1 MGRARDRASADLNG
15 QEFIL
20 DADADT
26 SISADTDDQIDIKIA
41 GADDFQFTAN
51 TFTAQSGS
59 TIAAQALTA
68 TTVTA
73 TGDVSLDG
81 GNFVFNES
89 SADVDF
95 RVEGNGDAN
104 ALFVEGESD
113 NVGIG
118 NNDPLVKLD
127 VIGSNSPAA
136 TSGTSQNG
144 SLRLGQ
150 SSGNGVVDMGFD
162 TTNTIGW
169 IQATNKAN
177 LGTNYTLN
185 LNPNGGD
192 VKIGAGDIFFG
203 GSGKGINLGVTSN
216 TDSNTLDDYEEGTFT
231 TAFTFSTSGS
241 ISLNSSYTTMRYTKV
256 GRLVTVNGDLRLNGA
271 SSPTGALRINVPF
284 TSQDTSAGIA
294 AQLGLLITHS
304 VAKQTGQL
312 GNMLVVAGDNLSY
325 ITIQYETATTRT
337 GGSAEN
343 YGLASGDE
351 FLVTIQYTAT

>member
-26 SISADTDDQIDIKIA
+26 SISADTDDQIDIRIG
-41 GADDFQFTAN
+41 GADDFAFKANKFEVQTGSNIDMNGTELILDADADSSITADTDDQIDIKVGGTDTIKIEPDAVTILGPHPDLNLQDSDDNN
-51 TFTAQSGS
+51 TGGVYYNDGRITLASDNGAQHSGS
-59 TIAAQALTA
+59 SLVLSVDGTA
-68 TTVTA
+68 RMTV
-73 TGDVSLDG
+73 DD
-81 GNFVFNES
+81 
-89 SADVDF
+89 
-95 RVEGNGDAN
+95 
-104 ALFVEGESD
+104 
-113 NVGIG
+113 
-118 NNDPLVKLD
+118 
-127 VIGSNSPAA
+127 
-136 TSGTSQNG
+136 
-144 SLRLGQ
+144 
-150 SSGNGVVDMGFD
+150 
-162 TTNTIGW
+162 
-169 IQATNKAN
+169 
-177 LGTNYTLN
+177 
-185 LNPNGGD
+185 GGD
-192 VKIGAGDIFFG
+192 VDIETGDIFF
-203 GSGKGINLGVTSN
+203 STAGKGINLGVTSN

-231 TAFTFSTSGS
+231 TGFTFSTSGS
-241 ISLNSSYTTMRYTKV
+241 ISLNGSYTTMRYTKV

>member
-26 SISADTDDQIDIKIA
+26 SISADTDDQIDIRIG
-41 GADDFQFTAN
+41 GADDFAFKANKFEVQTGSNIDMNGTELILDADADTSITADTDDQVDIKVGGTDTIKIEPDAVTILGPHPDLNLQDSDDNN
-51 TFTAQSGS
+51 TGGVYYNDGRITLASDNGAQHSGS
-59 TIAAQALTA
+59 SLVLSVDGTA
-68 TTVTA
+68 RMTV
-73 TGDVSLDG
+73 DD
-81 GNFVFNES
+81 
-89 SADVDF
+89 
-95 RVEGNGDAN
+95 
-104 ALFVEGESD
+104 
-113 NVGIG
+113 
-118 NNDPLVKLD
+118 
-127 VIGSNSPAA
+127 
-136 TSGTSQNG
+136 
-144 SLRLGQ
+144 
-150 SSGNGVVDMGFD
+150 
-162 TTNTIGW
+162 
-169 IQATNKAN
+169 
-177 LGTNYTLN
+177 
-185 LNPNGGD
+185 GGD
-192 VKIGAGDIFFG
+192 VDIETGDIFF
-203 GSGKGINLGVTSN
+203 STAGKGINLGVTSN

-231 TAFTFSTSGS
+231 TGFTFSTSGS
-241 ISLNSSYTTMRYTKV
+241 ISLNASYTTMRYTKV

>member
-26 SISADTDDQIDIKIA
+26 SISADTDDQIDIRIG
-41 GADDFQFTAN
+41 GADDFAFKANKFEVQTGSNIDMNGTELILDADADSSITADTDDQIDIKVGGTDTIKIEPDAVTILGPHPDLNLQDSDDNN
-51 TFTAQSGS
+51 TGGVYYNDGRITLASDNGAQHSGS
-59 TIAAQALTA
+59 SLVLSVDGTA
-68 TTVTA
+68 RMTV
-73 TGDVSLDG
+73 DD
-81 GNFVFNES
+81 
-89 SADVDF
+89 
-95 RVEGNGDAN
+95 
-104 ALFVEGESD
+104 
-113 NVGIG
+113 
-118 NNDPLVKLD
+118 
-127 VIGSNSPAA
+127 
-136 TSGTSQNG
+136 
-144 SLRLGQ
+144 
-150 SSGNGVVDMGFD
+150 
-162 TTNTIGW
+162 
-169 IQATNKAN
+169 
-177 LGTNYTLN
+177 
-185 LNPNGGD
+185 GGD
-192 VKIGAGDIFFG
+192 VDIETGDIFF
-203 GSGKGINLGVTSN
+203 STAGKGINLGVTSN

-231 TAFTFSTSGS
+231 TGFTFSTSGS
-241 ISLNSSYTTMRYTKV
+241 ISLNASYTTMRYTKV